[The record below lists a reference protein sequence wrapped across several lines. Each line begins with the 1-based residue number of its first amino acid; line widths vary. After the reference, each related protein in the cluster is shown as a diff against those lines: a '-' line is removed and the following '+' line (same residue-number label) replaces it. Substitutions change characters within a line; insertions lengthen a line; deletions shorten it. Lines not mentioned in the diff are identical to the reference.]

1 MTDNIFKGGMI
12 MIRKR
17 ITAFLV
23 IICCAAGITAC
34 DLDYDWVDPLAMSYA
49 YSNLNDFTDRTY
61 APDGI
66 GYLGVNSDGKKL
78 LHVEGSPYDMG
89 YQHGYLCAEGVSHM
103 ASIEFWG
110 GLIIHMLEL
119 DVTIDQLLQLVG
131 GEAGVKVLVNLLYI
145 PIEKSIR
152 DGEVPEE
159 FLEEVNGIVDGAND
173 AGYPVDYKSV
183 MMNNLAFDAILGI
196 GYPIIAPLIPLAIPL
211 MPVPHACNAFVATGK
226 ATVDGRT
233 LMGRDF
239 MFGNGVYYKY
249 GLIIEY
255 VPDTGNRFV
264 SVMAP
269 SFVGTA
275 AGMNDRGIGI
285 GIDMVPSGNNN
296 VNALGMGGL
305 LINRYVLQHT
315 SELSQAVTILTTK
328 KLGVSWLFPVGDGRG
343 VQIGG
348 ALVEVSANMKRVR
361 YDDYVQPSWA
371 KMLNI
376 PGQIENKSDLVI
388 ATNHYLVPD
397 MYLTLGG
404 AIPDSTWRYETLTDL
419 ILNAYGTIDNA
430 KARSLIDFLHPPNYG
445 YYAPDPDQPVE
456 SSISMFDLTNLELS
470 SLYGLYSD
478 PWVIFKF

>member
-1 MTDNIFKGGMI
+1 MKS
-12 MIRKR
+12 KR

-23 IICCAAGITAC
+23 IIITALSFSAC
-34 DLDYDWVDPLAMSYA
+34 DLEYDWVEPQAISYA
-49 YSNLNDFTDRTY
+49 YSGLNDFTDRTY

-66 GYLGVNSDGKKL
+66 GYLGINSDGKKL

-89 YQHGYLCAEGVSHM
+89 YQHGYLCAEGVYRM
-103 ASIEFWG
+103 ASVEFWC

-119 DVTIDQLLQLVG
+119 PVTIDQLVQLVG
-131 GEAGVKVLVNLLYI
+131 GEAGVRALVDLLYI
-145 PIEKSIR
+145 PIEKSIK
-152 DGEVPEE
+152 DGEIPAE
-159 FLEEVNGIVDGAND
+159 FIEEVNGIVDGAND

-183 MMNNLAFDAILGI
+183 MMNNMAFDAILGI
-196 GYPIIAPLIPLAIPL
+196 GYPIIAPLIPLAIPY
-211 MPVPHACNAFVATGK
+211 MPVPHACNAFIATGK

-239 MFGNGVYYKY
+239 MFGNGAYYKY
-249 GLIIEY
+249 GLLIEY
-255 VPDTGNRFV
+255 VPETGNRLV
-264 SVMAP
+264 SVMTP

-275 AGMNDRGIGI
+275 AGMNDKGIGI

-305 LINRYVLQHT
+305 LINRYVLQYAN
-315 SELSQAVTILTTK
+315 ELSEGVKILTTK
-328 KLGVSWLFPVGDGRG
+328 KLGVSWLFPIGDGRG
-343 VQIGG
+343 AETGG
-348 ALVEVSANMKRVR
+348 AVVEVSADMKRVR
-361 YDDYVQPSWA
+361 YDDYVQPYWA
-371 KMLNI
+371 KYLNI
-376 PGQIENKSDLVI
+376 PGQIEKSSDLVVV
-388 ATNHYLVPD
+388 TNHYLVPD

-419 ILNAYGTIDNA
+419 ILSEYGSINNA
-430 KARSLIDFLHPPNYG
+430 KARALIDFLHPPNYG